1 MRMHI
6 EIEDDLIAQVDRIAG
21 ARQRSAFVRNAIEAA
36 IREATRWSNLDAAAG
51 SIADEGHDWD
61 TDPSAWVR
69 DQRRAD
75 SRRAG

>member
-1 MRMHI
+1 MHI
-6 EIEDDLIAQVDRIAG
+6 EIEDDLISQVDRIAG

-36 IREATRWSNLDAAAG
+36 VREAIRRSNLDAAAG

-69 DQRRAD
+69 NQRRAD
-75 SRRAG
+75 ARRAG

>member
-6 EIEDDLIAQVDRIAG
+6 EIEDDLISQVDRIAG

-61 TDPSAWVR
+61 ADPSDWVR
-69 DQRRAD
+69 NQRRAD